1 MISIKSL
8 LLLSSKQRLL
18 CKRLEA
24 GRGRLFRMA
33 YAWCHDSDIADDVV
47 QETMVKAMQ
56 NVDTVKDTDTLD
68 GWLFRVLSNCFIDYC
83 RRRRE
88 QIDIDDIVLL
98 ANETPESVNCQSEM
112 LAWVKY
118 GISGLPFK
126 HRQVITLI
134 DIESFSY
141 TEVANILDIPQ
152 GTVMSRLNR
161 ARQALKKRL
170 QESNIGNESM
180 KHDAIL
186 KVVK

>member
-1 MISIKSL
+1 MRSIKNL

-18 CKRLEA
+18 CKHLEG

-33 YAWCHDSDIADDVV
+33 YAWCHDNDIADDVV

-56 NVDTVKDTDTLD
+56 SVDAVKDTEALD

-83 RRRRE
+83 RRQRE
-88 QIDIDDIVLL
+88 QIDIEDIVLL
-98 ANETPESVNCQSEM
+98 ANKTPESVNCQSEM

-118 GISGLPFK
+118 GISSLPFK
-126 HRQVITLI
+126 HRQVITLV

-141 TEVANILDIPQ
+141 AEVANILDIPQ

-161 ARQALKKRL
+161 ARQALKKIL
-170 QESNIGNESM
+170 QESKTVNEIM
-180 KHDAIL
+180 EHDTIL
-186 KVVK
+186 KVVR